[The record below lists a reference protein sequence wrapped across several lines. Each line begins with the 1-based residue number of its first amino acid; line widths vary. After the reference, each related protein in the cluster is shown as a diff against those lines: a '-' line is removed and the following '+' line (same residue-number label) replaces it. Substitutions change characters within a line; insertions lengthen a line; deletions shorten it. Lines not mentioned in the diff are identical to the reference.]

1 MGGSGRSGAAAA
13 RRETPLL
20 LEMRHISKSFGGVQ
34 ALTDVDIEVSTH
46 SVHAVVGENGAGKST
61 LMKILSGALQPDS
74 GTIEIDGS
82 LVSPKSP
89 REAADFGVQTVYQEP
104 APYLELSV
112 LENLHTGNEI
122 LGRFGGID
130 WARERQS
137 GAQALNDIGLPE

>member
-61 LMKILSGALQPDS
+61 LMKILSGALQPDT
-74 GTIEIDGS
+74 GEIRIDGS
-82 LVSPKSP
+82 TVSSRSP
-89 REAADFGVQTVYQEP
+89 REAANLGVQTVYQEP
-104 APYLELSV
+104 SPYLELTV
-112 LENLHTGNEI
+112 TENLHTGHEV

-130 WARERQS
+130 WGREREL
-137 GAQALNDIGLPE
+137 A